1 MKFTGLLKLC
11 AGKSGIH
18 PVILSYILHP
28 VMISYM
34 VLGELAV
41 VKAQQVQIPTLQVC
55 NQTEVNG
62 TGIVEIDRRQ
72 DAKSKGFFSVSTN
85 LSCSSKTGY
94 PTGTLTINTLSM
106 NDSVVNGPITE
117 MSVEQITTTGKYT
130 PTAYLNG
137 RCKAKD
143 ASGKNITGCKFW
155 MMIADNNQ
163 TNPKGTADIVG
174 FLVVDASGKRIA
186 YGTGPLSSGDIYVSP
201 TSY

>member
-1 MKFTGLLKLC
+1 
-11 AGKSGIH
+11 
-18 PVILSYILHP
+18 
-28 VMISYM
+28 MISYM

-106 NDSVVNGPITE
+106 NDSVVNDPITE

-155 MMIADNNQ
+155 MMIADNKQANQ
-163 TNPKGTADIVG
+163 KGTPDIVG
-174 FLVVDASGKRIA
+174 FLVFDGTGRRVA
-186 YGTGPLSSGDIYVSP
+186 YGTGPVEQGDITVGS
-201 TSY
+201 TSF